1 MAKIIDWDLL
11 DVWTELT
18 ITQASL
24 TFTLNATWDLVAK
37 DWVTMQALYSKFVKL
52 WDTDATLKMYA
63 FPMEY
68 SLTMVANQP
77 KGAYKFVKWWK
88 PSNDA
93 TRKMLRDG
101 WWEERSVA
109 DALNRVYVG
118 VVSRGD
124 VNTWAQLYYQTE
136 SNWAPTNFTYT
147 DEINEAVQVYG
158 DASNGNFDTRS
169 FFKAFVREYAYKYDS
184 SVLWD
189 TWVTGTWPYIID
201 MLLSNEADNKITDT
215 DGNVSTIAPYTGID
229 VTYYGTDQSRT
240 IGWVSYPF
248 RIIVDGNWATLEQI
262 YTKLQYLLRQNSDID
277 SWAGSVTGKTAE
289 VLLTMVWDSGITGTG
304 VYIDN
309 YQSND
314 ANRITFTDKNWIARN
329 NPYIAWLNLNHDS
342 LFTAWGTGNYTAYFV
357 DLPWSNDYLTDNA
370 IIVNDADW
378 NPISWVVS
386 WASIPKTFDYD
397 NNVQWG
403 RTAGTDADIVIVSR
417 NTWSSQVKVT
427 FHTITRSTGQT
438 ITISWVSDPVF
449 TA

>member
-1 MAKIIDWDLL
+1 MAKIVDWDLL
-11 DVWTELT
+11 NVGTELT

-24 TFTLNATWDLVAK
+24 TFTLNVAGNLVAK

-63 FPMEY
+63 FPIKY
-68 SLTMVANQP
+68 DTIMVANQP
-77 KGAYKFVKWWK
+77 KGLYRFVDWWK

-93 TRKMLRDG
+93 TRKMIRDG

-136 SNWAPTNFTYT
+136 STGSPTNFTYT
-147 DEINEAVQVYG
+147 DEVNEAVQVYW
-158 DASNGNFDTRS
+158 DASNGNFDTRT
-169 FFKAFVREYAYKYDS
+169 FFKAFVREYWYKYDS
-184 SVLWD
+184 SILWD

-201 MLLSNEADNKITDT
+201 MLLSNESDNKITDT
-215 DGNVSTIAPYTGID
+215 DWNVSTIAPYTWIT
-229 VTYYGTDQSRT
+229 VTYYWTDQNRT

-248 RIIVDGNWATLEQI
+248 RIIVEWNNATLEQI

-277 SWAGSVTGKTAE
+277 AWAWTVNGKTAE
-289 VLLTMVWDSGITGTG
+289 VLLTMVWDSGITWTW

-314 ANRITFTDKNWIARN
+314 ANRITFTDKNWVARN
-329 NPYIAWLNLNHDS
+329 NPYTSWLSLTFDS
-342 LFTAWGTGNYTAYFV
+342 LLTNWWTGNYTMYFV

-370 IIVNDADW
+370 VIVNDASW
-378 NPISWVVS
+378 NPISWVITGS
-386 WASIPKTFDYD
+386 PISKTFDYD
-397 NNVQWG
+397 NNVQGW
-403 RTAGTDADIVIVSR
+403 RTAWTDANVVVVSR
-417 NTWSSQVKVT
+417 NTGSSQVRT
-427 FHTITRSTGQT
+427 AFHTITRSTGQT
-438 ITISWVSDPVF
+438 IVNQWVADPVF

>member
-11 DVWTELT
+11 DVGTELT

-24 TFTLNATWDLVAK
+24 TFTLNVAGDLIAK

-88 PSNDA
+88 PANDA
-93 TRKMLRDG
+93 TRKMLRDW

-109 DALNRVYVG
+109 DVLNRVYVG

-136 SNWAPTNFTYT
+136 STGSPTNFTYT
-147 DEINEAVQVYG
+147 DEINEAVQVYW
-158 DASNGNFDTRS
+158 DASNGNFDTRT
-169 FFKAFVREYAYKYDS
+169 FFKAFVREYWYKYDS

-201 MLLSNEADNKITDT
+201 MLLSNEADSKIVADDT
-215 DGNVSTIAPYTGID
+215 DVSTLAPYTWID
-229 VTYYGTDQSRT
+229 VEYFGTDQNRT

-248 RIIVDGNWATLEQI
+248 RIIVDWNGATLEQI

-277 SWAGSVTGKTAE
+277 AWAWTVTGKTAD
-289 VLLTMVWDSGITGTG
+289 VLLTMVWDSGITWTG

-309 YQSND
+309 YQAND
-314 ANRITFTDKNWIARN
+314 ANRITFTDKNWVARN
-329 NPYIAWLNLNHDS
+329 NPYTSSLSLTFDS
-342 LFTAWGTGNYTAYFV
+342 LLTAWWTGNYTMYFV
-357 DLPWSNDYLTDNA
+357 NLPGSNDYLTDNA
-370 IIVNDADW
+370 VIVNDASW
-378 NPISWVVS
+378 NPISWVITWS
-386 WASIPKTFDYD
+386 PISKTFDYD
-397 NNVQWG
+397 NNAQWG
-403 RTAGTDADIVIVSR
+403 RTPWTDADVIIVSR
-417 NTWSSQVKVT
+417 NTGSSQVRT
-427 FHTITRSTGQT
+427 TLHTITRSTWQT
-438 ITISWVSDPVF
+438 IANQWVSDPVF

>member
-11 DVWTELT
+11 NVWTELT

-24 TFTLNATWDLVAK
+24 TFTLNVAGNLVAK

-88 PSNDA
+88 PANDA

-136 SNWAPTNFTYT
+136 AAWAPTNFTYT
-147 DEINEAVQVYG
+147 DEVNEAVQVYG
-158 DASNGNFDTRS
+158 DASNGNFDTRT
-169 FFKAFVREYAYKYDS
+169 FFKAFVREYWYKYDS
-184 SVLWD
+184 SVLGD
-189 TWVTGTWPYIID
+189 TWVTGTGPYIID
-201 MLLSNEADNKITDT
+201 MLLSNEADNKITDDDT
-215 DGNVSTIAPYTGID
+215 DVSTLAPYTGID
-229 VTYYGTDQSRT
+229 VTYYGTDQNRT

-248 RIIVDGNWATLEQI
+248 RIIVDWNGATLEQI

-277 SWAGSVTGKTAE
+277 AGAGSVTGKTAE

-309 YQSND
+309 YQAND
-314 ANRITFTDKNWIARN
+314 ANRITFTDKNGVARN
-329 NPYIAWLNLNHDS
+329 NPYTSGLSLTFDS
-342 LFTAWGTGNYTAYFV
+342 LLTAWGTGNYTMYYV

-370 IIVNDADW
+370 IIVNDASW
-378 NPISWVVS
+378 SPISWAIS
-386 WASIPKTFDYD
+386 WASIAKTFDYD
-397 NNVQWG
+397 NNAQWG
-403 RTAGTDADIVIVSR
+403 RTPWTDANVVVVSR
-417 NTWSSQVKVT
+417 NTGSSQVRT
-427 FHTITRSTGQT
+427 SFHTITRSTGQT
-438 ITISWVSDPVF
+438 IVNQWVADPVF